1 MIFLKENII
10 GYFSSVRRVIALLL
24 TLVFSY
30 LTLTGKITQEQFMPV
45 FSMVLGYYFWKST
58 ALDIPGKPEEYKQF
72 NKEI

>member
-1 MIFLKENII
+1 MKENII

-45 FSMVLGYYFWKST
+45 FSMVLGYYFGKST